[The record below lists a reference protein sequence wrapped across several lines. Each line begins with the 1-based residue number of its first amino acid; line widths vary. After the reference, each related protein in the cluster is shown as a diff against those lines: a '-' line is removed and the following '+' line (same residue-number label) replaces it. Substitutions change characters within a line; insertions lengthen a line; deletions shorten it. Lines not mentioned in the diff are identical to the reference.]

1 MQTVERAIALGL
13 VKVSEMQRKA
23 AEYAAKKVKGIDGFV
38 VAIIIIVIAIA
49 IGALFKEQISVFINN
64 FFQKFATQ
72 TQDLF

>member
-23 AEYAAKKVKGIDGFV
+23 AEYAARKVKGIDGFV

-49 IGALFKEQISVFINN
+49 VGLVFKTQIINFINN

-72 TQDLF
+72 TQALF